1 MRPTRQS
8 CPKAPTEANLCIRL
22 SSGIVHYFMD
32 VILLLWGSLHMKGM
46 RSLLLIWALLFA
58 SFAVAARAQD
68 GPETDGNEVEF
79 WTTGGHGT
87 NGITQHTG
95 LWTAGF
101 RYGWV
106 ITEPHGPG
114 ALRGRFE
121 YAVDAVPVFV
131 VFQPTNTAYGI
142 ALNPADLIWN
152 FDTHGRIVPYL
163 ELGGGALFTN
173 TKVPAGTSR
182 INFTTAG
189 AVGVHF
195 LASKLTWSADVRF
208 MHISNAGLESPNP
221 GINTVQLR
229 LGVGW
234 FTHPRH

>member
-1 MRPTRQS
+1 MRAVGVLFFF
-8 CPKAPTEANLCIRL
+8 C
-22 SSGIVHYFMD
+22 G
-32 VILLLWGSLHMKGM
+32 
-46 RSLLLIWALLFA
+46 LLIAGFA
-58 SFAVAARAQD
+58 SPLRAQG

-87 NGITQHTG
+87 NGIAQHTG
-95 LWTAGF
+95 VWTAGF

-106 ITEPHGPG
+106 ITAPHGPSL
-114 ALRGRFE
+114 LRGRFE

-131 VFQPTNTAYGI
+131 LFQPSNTAYGV
-142 ALNPADLIWN
+142 ALDPFALIWD
-152 FDTHGRIVPYL
+152 FDTRGRVVPYI

-173 TKVPAGTSR
+173 TQVPAGTSR

-189 AVGVHF
+189 GVGMHF
-195 LASKLTWSADVRF
+195 LAGKLNWTADVRF
-208 MHISNAGLESPNP
+208 MHISNAGLETPNP
-221 GINTVQLR
+221 GLNTVQLR